1 MKYFLIFLGVL
12 FWSMGSAQESLYK
25 SRLESLHAKVPLPY
39 NSLVE
44 EQIRLYLQNPA
55 YTREILTRGGCYLK
69 NIEDVLTHHKLPREL
84 RLLPVALSGLDQS
97 VVSEDGGSGFW
108 QLKYHVAK
116 SYDVHISS
124 YVDERRDY
132 LECTRAAS
140 LYLTELHHMY
150 NNWLLAIAAFCADPI
165 ELNKAIR
172 LAGGSLDYWAIHP
185 HLPATCQPVVPR
197 FIALNYIFNFYKEHQ
212 ILPSACVMPAT
223 DTVAVVKFTT
233 LQQIGRAIQMDADSL
248 FFLNPIFKKKTIP
261 VSGNPYLIKLPPHKA
276 VIFRAMGDTVYSYGQ
291 IPVPVDTIS
300 AIDSAEKE
308 KIDAPPPPKP
318 EPKGD
323 VWVYH
328 TVKSGEFLGVIA
340 DLYDCNVS
348 EIKRWNNMRSDRINS
363 GQKLKIQV
371 PAARQ
376 SYYRKINQMSSS
388 EKKRIANQD

>member
-1 MKYFLIFLGVL
+1 MKYLLTILCFFLLTTVN
-12 FWSMGSAQESLYK
+12 AQETMYRT
-25 SRLESLHAKVPLPY
+25 RLESLHAKVPLPY
-39 NSLVE
+39 NSLVD

-55 YTREILTRGGCYLK
+55 YTREILSRGSCYLK
-69 NIEDVLTHHKLPREL
+69 NIETVLSQHKLPAEL
-84 RLLPVALSGLDQS
+84 KLLPVAVSGLDQT

-116 SYDVHISS
+116 SYDVYISS

-132 LECTRAAS
+132 LEGTRAAA

-172 LAGGSLDYWAIHP
+172 LAGGSMDYWAIHP
-185 HLPATCQPVVPR
+185 HLPQSCQPVVPR

-212 ILPSACVMPAT
+212 LQPVACTLPLT
-223 DTVAVVKFTT
+223 DTVSVMRFTT
-233 LQQIGRAIQMDADSL
+233 FQQLGRALQMDADSL

-261 VSGNPYLIKLPPHKA
+261 VSGNPYLIMLPPDKA
-276 VIFRAMGDTVYSYGQ
+276 ALFRALGDTVYTWGQ
-291 IPVPVDTIS
+291 QVIPVDTTS
-300 AIDSAEKE
+300 AADTIEKE
-308 KIDAPPPPKP
+308 KIDIPPPPKP

-323 VWVYH
+323 VFVYH

-348 EIKRWNNMRSDRINS
+348 EIKRWNNMRSDRVNA
-363 GQKLKIQV
+363 GQKIKIQV

-376 SYYRKINQMSSS
+376 TYYRKINKMSSS